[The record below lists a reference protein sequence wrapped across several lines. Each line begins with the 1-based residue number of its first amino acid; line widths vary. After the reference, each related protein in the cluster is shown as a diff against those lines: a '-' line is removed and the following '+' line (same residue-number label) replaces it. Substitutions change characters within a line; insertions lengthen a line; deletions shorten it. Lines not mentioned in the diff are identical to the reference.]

1 MRRALGALAASA
13 ALAAAGCGGG
23 GGGKSAS
30 TTSAGPTTV
39 QSTKVEVVKSAGGG
53 SSFDPE
59 AIYKRTAPGV
69 VTVISVFRA
78 GGLSDLLGG
87 GSENQAGLGS
97 GFVISGNGEIA
108 TNAHVVTSG
117 QGRNVSR
124 AREVYVDFADNN
136 RVPARI
142 VGYDPDS
149 DVALL
154 KVDPAGLTLNPLPLG
169 SSHDLTV
176 GAPVAAIG
184 SPFGQPQSLSVGVIS
199 ALDRSI
205 ESLTAFQIPGA
216 IQTDAAINH
225 GNSGGPLV
233 DGSGRVLGIN
243 SQIESTGGGG
253 EGVGFAVPI
262 DTVKR
267 SLDQLRANGHVDYAY
282 LGVQT
287 VEVFPQL
294 KTRFKLPVD
303 HGSWIQQVTSG
314 GPAEK
319 AGLRGG
325 SSRDE
330 RFEAQPYQTGGDIIT
345 KVGGREIRTSD
356 DLSEA
361 VSAHAPGAKVA
372 VEYWRDGKRH
382 VVTVTL
388 SKRPVGN
395 PPG

>member
-1 MRRALGALAASA
+1 MRRALGALVAAI
-13 ALAAAGCGGG
+13 ALAGAGCGGG
-23 GGGKSAS
+23 GGKSSSTAS
-30 TTSAGPTTV
+30 GPTTV
-39 QSTKVEVVKSAGGG
+39 QSTKVEVVKG
-53 SSFDPE
+53 SGRTGDFDPE
-59 AIYKRTAPGV
+59 AIYRRTAPGV

-87 GSENQAGLGS
+87 GSDNQAGLGS
-97 GFVISGNGEIA
+97 GFVISGKGEIA

-124 AREVYVDFADNN
+124 AREVYVNFADNN
-136 RVPARI
+136 RVPAKI

-154 KVDPAGLTLNPLPLG
+154 KVDPSRLTLNPLPLG
-169 SSHDLTV
+169 SSHDLMV

-199 ALDRSI
+199 ALNRSI
-205 ESLTAFQIPGA
+205 ESLTSFQIPGA

-233 DGSGRVLGIN
+233 DGDGRVLGIN

-262 DTVKR
+262 DTVTR
-267 SLDQLRANGHVDYAY
+267 SLDQLRAKGHVDYAY

-294 KTRFKLPVD
+294 EQRFHLPVD
-303 HGSWIQQVTSG
+303 HGSWIQQVTDG
-314 GPAEK
+314 GPAK
-319 AGLRGG
+319 RAGLRGG
-325 SSRDE
+325 SDKAI

-345 KVGGREIRTSD
+345 KVGGRGIRNSD

-361 VSAHAPGAKVA
+361 VSAHAPDAKVA
-372 VEYWRDGKRH
+372 VEYWRDGKRR
-382 VVTVTL
+382 VAQITL
-388 SKRPVGN
+388 AKRPVGN